1 FLGYR
6 LKVLIKQEV
15 FEFEGLLEEM
25 RFYSVK
31 LKK

>member
-1 FLGYR
+1 LEYR
-6 LKVLIKQEV
+6 LKELIKQEV
-15 FEFEGLLEEM
+15 FEYEGSLDQM